1 MKKSRCVAKSVSCF
15 LSTVLFV
22 SLCSCSKNKSTT
34 DDSSVVET
42 VTSES
47 PVSFE
52 STDVISSETVMP
64 YSIVISNRNDL
75 MDANDFLVHIDTDA
89 PRLDVVINDEITDS
103 IEPDG
108 HIDYRLP
115 TDGSIKTGWNYIEF
129 QAENEIGE
137 VSSCGIGIHVIENG
151 PDVCFHEDYLLSAR
165 TYNNLLHVDYSYYE
179 EFMKTTS
186 YVWNGKSLSGV
197 IYDDPDAIQFDDQG
211 IPKVKYEDG
220 YYYNPVTIGQRALGY
235 FNRYLETGDAS
246 DRNEFL
252 YLSDYLIEMQEEDGS
267 YRYEM
272 AFALKPTMTI
282 PPGFVSGM
290 AQGEILSVFIRAYD
304 VSKDTKYLD
313 AGYKTLEFLL
323 KDADE
328 DPSAGCRRSLSDF
341 VEGYPELEPFSDLR
355 MPEEFVTSPTS
366 YILNGNMIAMVGLY
380 DWYEG
385 APEEYGAEDAKEAFD
400 EAISAMKVVLPYY
413 DYYGY
418 TGYDLLQFY
427 TDCYVNLGS
436 LYAHRLYIEHL
447 HVFYM
452 ITGDEELR
460 YWRDVF
466 LSYEKDDFWR
476 QFDIIYYSDWE
487 MEKENPDG

>member
-1 MKKSRCVAKSVSCF
+1 MKKSRSAAKSVSYF

-34 DDSSVVET
+34 DDSSVIET
-42 VTSES
+42 VISES
-47 PVSFE
+47 PVSFD
-52 STDVISSETVMP
+52 STDNISSETVMP
-64 YSIVISNRNDL
+64 YSIVISNRNEL
-75 MDANDFLVHIDTDA
+75 MDAKDYSVNVDTDA
-89 PRLDVVINDEITDS
+89 QKVDVFINGEKTDS

-108 HIDYRLP
+108 HFDFQLP
-115 TDGSIKTGWNYIEF
+115 TDGSINEGWNYIEF
-129 QAENEIGE
+129 QAANANGE

-179 EFMKTTS
+179 EFMQTS
-186 YVWNGKSLSGV
+186 YEWNGKSMSGV
-197 IYDDPDAIQFDDQG
+197 IFDDPESIKFDDRG
-211 IPKVKYEDG
+211 IPMVKYEDG
-220 YYYNPVTIGQRALGY
+220 FYYNPVTIGQRALGY

-246 DRNEFL
+246 DREQFL
-252 YLSDYLIEMQEEDGS
+252 YLSDYLIEIQKEDGS

-272 AFALKPTMTI
+272 AFALKPTMVLS
-282 PPGFVSGM
+282 PGFVSGM
-290 AQGEILSVFIRAYD
+290 AQGEILSVFIRAYN
-304 VSKDTKYLD
+304 VSNDTKYLD
-313 AGYKTLEFLL
+313 AGYKALEFLL
-323 KDADE
+323 KDADD
-328 DPSAGCRRSLSDF
+328 DPYAGCRRSLSDF
-341 VEGYPELEPFSDLR
+341 AEGHPELEPYAGLR

-385 APEEYGAEDAKEAFD
+385 APEEYGAEEAKEAFY

-476 QFDIIYYSDWE
+476 QFDTIYYPES
-487 MEKENPDG
+487 